1 MDIVDY
7 TYHPDGS
14 VTVEYADGSI
24 ETVKQ
29 SDSGTGSSSGSS
41 SGSGSIP
48 GWLSALLGALP
59 GLIAGV
65 GSLFGK
71 GGSEPQS
78 PVVTTTPGTPTTV
91 NLGGSNTNS
100 ILLIA
105 LVVMFA
111 YIVFTGKQPKK

>member
-14 VTVEYADGSI
+14 VTVEYADGTT

-29 SDSGTGSSSGSS
+29 SDPGSGSS
-41 SGSGSIP
+41 PAGSGSGSTP
-48 GWLSALLGALP
+48 GWLAALLGALP

-78 PVVTTTPGTPTTV
+78 PVVSTTPGGPTTV
-91 NLGGSNTNS
+91 NLGGNNTNN

-111 YIVFTGKQPKK
+111 YIVFTGKQPK